1 MIVLLILLTSTDD
14 DDDDDDDD
22 NSLIS
27 CSLSSINKLG
37 IIFNF
42 SIVK

>member
-1 MIVLLILLTSTDD
+1 MILLLVLLTST
-14 DDDDDDDD
+14 DDDDD

-27 CSLSSINKLG
+27 CSLSSINKPG